1 MKIGKYTFCHVPHI
15 IVVGDVSLPEELLNL
30 WMTAGNNAVKINATF
45 FQQCQTPPQALFF
58 HVVTTTSL
66 IALLPQHKKT
76 NKINSIS
83 ISQMD
88 VFEFH

>member
-30 WMTAGNNAVKINATF
+30 WMTVDKNAVKINATF
-45 FQQCQTPPQALFF
+45 FQYCQTPPQALFF
-58 HVVTTTSL
+58 HVVTTTNL
-66 IALLPQHKKT
+66 IALLPRHKKKT
-76 NKINSIS
+76 KNKINSIS

-88 VFEFH
+88 IL